1 MDLGWIVAAGAGLLL
16 AGQILAARAD
26 YFLSVEN
33 PRPVGERTEIVTI
46 KAWGLISQSR
56 DSRFISGTA
65 DLGVADMRF
74 FTTKAQLAT
83 SILTLGFLRPVS
95 ITYRCHAGGQPLGEA

>member
-1 MDLGWIVAAGAGLLL
+1 MDFGWIVAAVAGVVL

-56 DSRFISGTA
+56 ESRFIAGTA

-74 FTTKAQLAT
+74 FTTPAQLAT
-83 SILTLGFLRPVS
+83 SIFTLGFLRPVS